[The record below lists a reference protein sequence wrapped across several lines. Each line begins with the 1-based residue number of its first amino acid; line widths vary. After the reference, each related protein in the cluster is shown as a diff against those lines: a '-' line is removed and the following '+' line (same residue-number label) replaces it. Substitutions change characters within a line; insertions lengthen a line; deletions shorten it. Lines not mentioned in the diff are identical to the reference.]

1 MTLATTCPR
10 CKTSFKVVADQLKL
24 RRGMVRC
31 GVCQTVFSGL
41 EQLRYVEASSEL
53 NPEARSPLSSP
64 LSSPNSPA
72 KPIDSDINAGYA
84 VSSKTAAPSQAS
96 GIITSMFDDFENTK
110 AADDPQTAP
119 ANLDLNAAKI
129 AANLSTNSPPSSIVV
144 SQIPT
149 SDDPRF
155 SPAST
160 AASPSTL
167 LRQDDDLKTA
177 FFLPDHWDATTQH
190 VDANPPVSIQVSNPV
205 FVPLN
210 SVVDQFGN
218 DVREDREAQQAA
230 GSAIA
235 KFNRQDDNNNNDDN
249 AVDFF
254 SSEQS
259 YGTTS
264 DRFSQLTKV
273 MLVGFAALV
282 LIFQL
287 SLVTR
292 NWLAVRV
299 PALAPTLSFLA
310 GAAGLTV
317 ELPRNL
323 SALTIES
330 FDVQATARAD
340 TLAVSAILRNRSNH
354 AVQWPALELTLTG
367 ADGKAILRKILTPTE
382 YLNQTPANLGVVGS
396 TEHPI
401 RIGLLTEGIAPTGYS
416 VKIFYI

>member
-41 EQLRYVEASSEL
+41 EQLRYVEASSDL
-53 NPEARSPLSSP
+53 NPESRPPLQPANPAVASSAP
-64 LSSPNSPA
+64 SAAA
-72 KPIDSDINAGYA
+72 KPMDGGAGA
-84 VSSKTAAPSQAS
+84 DGSSQTS
-96 GIITSMFDDFENTK
+96 GVITSMFNDFGSAK
-110 AADDPQTAP
+110 AAEHQPTAQT
-119 ANLDLNAAKI
+119 NIDLDAAKI
-129 AANLSTNSPPSSIVV
+129 AANISTNSPPSSIVV
-144 SQIPT
+144 SQIPG

-155 SPAST
+155 SPA
-160 AASPSTL
+160 AAVTSSTL

-190 VDANPPVSIQVSNPV
+190 VEPVPPISIQVANPV
-205 FVPLN
+205 FIPVE

-218 DVREDREAQQAA
+218 DAKEDHDAQRAA
-230 GSAIA
+230 GVAIA
-235 KFNRQDDNNNNDDN
+235 KFNNQEDN

-254 SSEQS
+254 SSDQS

-264 DRFSQLTKV
+264 DRFSQLTKT
-273 MLVGFAALV
+273 MLVGFAALMFV
-282 LIFQL
+282 FQA

-292 NWLAVRV
+292 NWLAVRI
-299 PALAPTLSFLA
+299 PAISPTLSLIA
-310 GAAGLTV
+310 SAVGLTV

-340 TLAVSAILRNRSNH
+340 TLAVNAILRNRSSY

-367 ADGKAILRKILTPTE
+367 ADGRAILRKILTPAE
-382 YLNQTPANLGVVGS
+382 YLNQAPANLGVVGS

-416 VKIFYI
+416 VKIFYF

>member
-1 MTLATTCPR
+1 MTLATTCPQ

-41 EQLRYVEASSEL
+41 EQLRYVEASSDL
-53 NPEARSPLSSP
+53 NPDARPPLN
-64 LSSPNSPA
+64 SPNSLG
-72 KPIDSDINAGYA
+72 SDNP
-84 VSSKTAAPSQAS
+84 SSKSIQSDASADAPNQAS
-96 GIITSMFDDFENTK
+96 GIITSMFDDFEIDK
-110 AADDPQTAP
+110 AASDQQSTPT
-119 ANLDLNAAKI
+119 NLELDAAKI

-149 SDDPRF
+149 NNDPRF
-155 SPAST
+155 NPATVSSAST
-160 AASPSTL
+160 L
-167 LRQDDDLKTA
+167 IRQDDELKTA

-190 VDANPPVSIQVSNPV
+190 VDASPPVSIQVSNPV
-205 FVPLN
+205 FVPRN

-218 DVREDREAQQAA
+218 DVPEDRDAQRAA
-230 GSAIA
+230 GGAIA
-235 KFNRQDDNNNNDDN
+235 KFNQQNDD

-259 YGTTS
+259 YGTSTE
-264 DRFSQLTKV
+264 RFSKLTKF
-273 MLVGFAALV
+273 MLLGFAAVVLV
-282 LIFQL
+282 FQA

-292 NWLAVRV
+292 NWLAVRI
-299 PALAPTLSFLA
+299 PAIAPALSFLA

-330 FDVQATARAD
+330 FDVQATGRAD
-340 TLAVSAILRNRSNH
+340 TLAVNAILRNRSSY

-382 YLNQTPANLGVVGS
+382 YLNQAPANLGVVGS

-401 RIGLLTEGIAPTGYS
+401 RIGLLTEGITPTGYS
-416 VKIFYI
+416 VKIFYF